1 MKRILWLLFISLFI
15 IGACSQDD
23 SNGEPATSD
32 EETEDQ
38 QGDEEPSET
47 DEDEGTDEEE
57 PAVDTTEV
65 DVNELLVVSYGFS
78 DNDEFLRYELMPVE
92 GELTEEERL
101 LETLRLSDPTV
112 SQSFQYL
119 ESVTIEA
126 GTATLQF
133 EVSDPFLSLAST
145 EHLLLDQMLHQVARH
160 YQIEQ
165 YVLMEGETRGLDYGQ
180 VGFVEEIDV
189 ELEPYAGVFLM
200 TDEALID
207 DVEMPVFRMI
217 SGFVETE
224 DNQSFDEA
232 VMFSADQVAPT
243 GYASILKGMTLQDVS
258 VSNEEA
264 VLTVEGQAED
274 EAAFHEGLALMAMVY
289 DLAAVTIEY
298 PDQMAETKLMIK

>member
-243 GYASILKGMTLQDVS
+243 GYASILNGMTLQDVS
-258 VSNEEA
+258 VSDEEA